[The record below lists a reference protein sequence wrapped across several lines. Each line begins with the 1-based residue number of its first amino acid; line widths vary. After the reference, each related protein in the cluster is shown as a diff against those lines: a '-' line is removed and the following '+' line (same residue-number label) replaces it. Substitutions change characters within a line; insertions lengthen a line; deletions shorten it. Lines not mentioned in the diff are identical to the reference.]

1 MTVVGLDV
9 DAALTAAFRREWGRV
24 VGAVIA
30 ATGDWD
36 LAEECAQEAYAR
48 AARRWPVDGVPARPG
63 AWLTTTARRHAWSRL
78 KRAAVEKD
86 KVAESVARAL
96 PTVTGAPAPAGDD
109 DLGDPL
115 LRLIFTCC
123 HPALSPEA
131 RIALTLRTVTGLTT
145 TQIARAFL
153 VSESAMAQRLVRA
166 QRKIKQAGIP
176 YRVPPAHLLGER
188 TGSVLSVLYLLF
200 NEGHAA
206 TVDGEVG
213 CVDLCDEAVHL
224 TRLLSRAMPREP
236 ECLGLLALMLLT
248 AARRGGRVDT
258 AGELV
263 PLMDQDRALWDP
275 DVIAEGLSALDR
287 ARILNEQGP
296 YQLQAEIAACH
307 SAALH
312 APDTD
317 WLRIAGLYSE
327 LAVQTRSPVVELNRA
342 VAIAMVDGPAA
353 GLAVLDGLADSR
365 ALEGYHLLPAT
376 RGDLLRRL
384 GRYPEAAQ
392 SYLQAL
398 DRAPAAAER
407 RFLTRRLADLDLP

>member
-1 MTVVGLDV
+1 MIVVGLDV

-48 AARRWPVDGVPARPG
+48 ATRRWPVDGVPARPG

-78 KRAAVEKD
+78 RRIAVERD
-86 KVAESVARAL
+86 KVVESVARAL
-96 PTVTGAPAPAGDD
+96 PTVTGAPVAAGDD
-109 DLGDPL
+109 ELGDPL

-145 TQIARAFL
+145 AQIARAFL
-153 VSESAMAQRLVRA
+153 VSETTMAQRLVRA

-206 TVDGEVG
+206 TVDGEAG
-213 CVDLCDEAVHL
+213 VDLCDEAVHL
-224 TRLLSRAMPREP
+224 TRLLSRALPTEP

-248 AARRGGRVDT
+248 AARRGGRVDA

-275 DVIAEGLSALDR
+275 ELIAEGLSALDR
-287 ARILNEQGP
+287 ARLLNGQGP
-296 YQLQAEIAACH
+296 YQVQAEIAACH
-307 SAALH
+307 STAPH

-317 WLRIAGLYSE
+317 WFRIAGLYSE
-327 LAVQTRSPVVELNRA
+327 LAVHTRSPVVELNRA
-342 VAIAMVDGPAA
+342 VAIAMVEGPAA

-365 ALEGYHLLPAT
+365 ALDGYHLLPAT

-384 GRYPEAAQ
+384 GRHPEAAQ
-392 SYLQAL
+392 SYRQAL
-398 DRAPAAAER
+398 DQAPTAAER
-407 RFLTRRLADLDLP
+407 RLLARRIADLDLP